1 MTAALMRSRRSR
13 GVAVRLRASNP
24 YTAVATMATRSPRL
38 AFVIAGTMFSMFGMV
53 FLIAISSIQAF
64 LMISQQSATNS
75 RATFAPVPRF
85 DDVGLV
91 GDAAVALAAGGI
103 DLVTGGTVGAL
114 VPNLPGQATP
124 GATDPGATGPGEGV
138 PGETAPVTPVAATPP
153 ATGAPTAPV
162 TADEV
167 VSVYGIRVHTSIA
180 DNIRALIDAAAA
192 DGIVLS
198 GWGWRDNA
206 TQIRLRREHCGT
218 SEYAIYRMPSSQC
231 QPPTARPG
239 ASQHER
245 GLAVDFTYNGG
256 SISNRSNAGF
266 QWLQANAAAYGLKN
280 LASEPWHWST
290 TGR

>member
-1 MTAALMRSRRSR
+1 
-13 GVAVRLRASNP
+13 
-24 YTAVATMATRSPRL
+24 L
-38 AFVIAGTMFSMFGMV
+38 AFVIAGTLFSMFGMV
-53 FLIAISSIQAF
+53 FLIAVSSIQAF
-64 LMISQQSATNS
+64 LMISQQSATNN
-75 RATFAPVPRF
+75 RASFAPVPRF

-103 DLVTGGTVGAL
+103 DLVTGGTAGAL
-114 VPNLPGQATP
+114 VPILPGQAAPGEGDPGEITP
-124 GATDPGATGPGEGV
+124 GATAP
-138 PGETAPVTPVAATPP
+138 TAPVAP
-153 ATGAPTAPV
+153 APTTGAPTAPV

-180 DNIRALIDAAAA
+180 ENIRALIDAAAA

>member
-1 MTAALMRSRRSR
+1 MTTAVLRGRRAGGIGWR
-13 GVAVRLRASNP
+13 IRASNP
-24 YTAVATMATRSPRL
+24 YTAVATMAARSPRL
-38 AFVIAGTMFSMFGMV
+38 AFVLLGTVLSTFGMV
-53 FLIAISSIQAF
+53 LLIALSSIQAF

-75 RATFAPVPRF
+75 RASFAKVPQF

-103 DLVTGGTVGAL
+103 DLVTGGAASAL
-114 VPNLPGQATP
+114 VPNI
-124 GATDPGATGPGEGV
+124 PGATGPTEEQPGV
-138 PGETAPVTPVAATPP
+138 SGAGVAPAP
-153 ATGAPTAPV
+153 ATAAPTAPV

-180 DNIRALIDAAAA
+180 DDIKALIDAAAA

-231 QPPTARPG
+231 RPPTARPG

-256 SISNRSNAGF
+256 SISNRNNAGF
-266 QWLQANAAAYGLKN
+266 RWLEANAATYGLKN

>member
-1 MTAALMRSRRSR
+1 MTATLLRGRRQR
-13 GVAVRLRASNP
+13 GAAMRLRGSNP
-24 YTAVATMATRSPRL
+24 YTAVATMVARSPRL

-53 FLIAISSIQAF
+53 LLIAVSSIQAF
-64 LMISQQSATNS
+64 LMISQQSATNN
-75 RATFAPVPRF
+75 RASFAPVPRF

-103 DLVTGGTVGAL
+103 DLVTGGTAGAL
-114 VPNLPGQATP
+114 VPILPGQAAPGEGDPGEITP
-124 GATDPGATGPGEGV
+124 GATAP
-138 PGETAPVTPVAATPP
+138 TAPVAP
-153 ATGAPTAPV
+153 APTTGAPTAPV

-180 DNIRALIDAAAA
+180 ENIRALIDAAAA

-218 SEYAIYRMPSSQC
+218 SEYASYRMPSSQC

>member
-1 MTAALMRSRRSR
+1 MTATLLRGRRQR
-13 GVAVRLRASNP
+13 GAAMRLRGSNP
-24 YTAVATMATRSPRL
+24 YTAVATMVARSPRL
-38 AFVIAGTMFSMFGMV
+38 AFVIAGTLFSMFGMV
-53 FLIAISSIQAF
+53 FLIAVSSIQAF
-64 LMISQQSATNS
+64 LMISQQSATNN
-75 RATFAPVPRF
+75 RASFAPVPRF

-103 DLVTGGTVGAL
+103 DLVTGGTAGAL
-114 VPNLPGQATP
+114 VPILPGQAAPGEGDPGEITP
-124 GATDPGATGPGEGV
+124 GATAP
-138 PGETAPVTPVAATPP
+138 TAPVAP
-153 ATGAPTAPV
+153 APTTGAPTAPV

-180 DNIRALIDAAAA
+180 ENIRALIDAAAA